1 MYPYIR
7 RNGSCADKHINLN
20 HSQIDNWKLSVM
32 IYKLIMLNSS
42 FGIATE
48 KQRK

>member
-42 FGIATE
+42 LGIATE

>member
-20 HSQIDNWKLSVM
+20 YSHIDNWKLSVM
-32 IYKLIMLNSS
+32 VYKLIMFNSS
-42 FGIATE
+42 FGIAAE